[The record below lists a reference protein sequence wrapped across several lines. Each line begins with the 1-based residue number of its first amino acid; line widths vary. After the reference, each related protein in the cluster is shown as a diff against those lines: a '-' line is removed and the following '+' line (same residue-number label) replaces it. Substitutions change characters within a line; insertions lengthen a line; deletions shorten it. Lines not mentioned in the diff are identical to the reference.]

1 MHSKKTINSIEG
13 NVKRGYAF
21 KVRGAGSMEVWGWAQ
36 GCINTSMELAPW
48 SWLHG
53 GISTTP
59 IDYCSTAWMP
69 SLLNSNKSKMMQLS
83 RLLNRAARIITGSR
97 RKDCIPT
104 ETLLAEAGMESLSE
118 RAKGNILVNV
128 YKAVHNKAPSYL
140 QNMFKWMSPPVLHR
154 RTRYATKQLSE
165 WDPHMLNVPKAH
177 VQSFRGCLQF
187 QGPTLWNELSAVQRQ
202 QTTQATFKNGLM
214 Q

>member
-1 MHSKKTINSIEG
+1 MDSTLQWSDHIEKTTKKLLSG
-13 NVKRGYAF
+13 L
-21 KVRGAGSMEVWGWAQ
+21 GALCRAKPFVTKEILQVMCRTLLYSHV
-36 GCINTSMELAPW
+36 
-48 SWLHG
+48 
-53 GISTTP
+53 
-59 IDYCSTAWMP
+59 DYCSTAWMP